1 MMILFDGREPIDFD
15 VSFIPEYIET
25 CGKDIYAKVMK
36 YKPFF
41 CTDSNFIYLLYII
54 FLVCSHQEE
63 KIK

>member
-1 MMILFDGREPIDFD
+1 MILFDGREPIDFD

-41 CTDSNFIYLLYII
+41 ELIPTLFICYI
-54 FLVCSHQEE
+54 
-63 KIK
+63 